1 MTNPPEALGMVLE
14 QLLKKLSASES
25 QNLPQYMNTRK
36 AAEYLG
42 LSTQF
47 LEISRCRGSGPKY
60 VKLAQA
66 VRYSKAD
73 LDEFMLAH
81 RKHHTAEAGNA

>member
-1 MTNPPEALGMVLE
+1 MTNQPEALGMVLE
-14 QLLKKLSASES
+14 QLLKKLSAEES
-25 QNLPQYMNTRK
+25 RNFPQYMTTRQ

-47 LEISRCRGSGPKY
+47 LEIARCRGGGPKY

-81 RKHHTAEAGNA
+81 RKHHTAEAGDA

>member
-14 QLLKKLSASES
+14 QLLKTLSASES
-25 QNLPQYMNTRK
+25 RSLPQYMTTRQ

-47 LEISRCRGSGPKY
+47 LEIARCRGGGPKY

-81 RKHHTAEAGNA
+81 RKHHTAEVGNA